1 MAKGMK
7 VTIKQLNG
15 PLLKHSIKFLI
26 ILFIISQLLIL
37 NLIEGIESTSLG
49 NRNYKTPIRSD
60 VGHWETLK
68 LWDDADE
75 FFTVAVGDVDHEHP
89 GDEIVVAGDSAPEKP
104 SKVTVVYGFG
114 NTWVAETIFNENW
127 WVHDIEIGDVYPP
140 HPGNEILI
148 VGRSTY
154 VTMIYKSTV
163 TNKWVSERI
172 YHDYDWLFDIAIG
185 DIDPNHFG
193 NETAWVGDPR
203 HVMMANY
210 SMETNTWSSKEIW
223 ADPPDG
229 MNVIEIG
236 DFDPLHQGNEV
247 AVSGANVAEIK
258 LREISYNYSTGV
270 WDNAIIGDV
279 EILPKRMVIGEFYS
293 HHPGDELALISI
305 QKNVVLVHRTEAMNS
320 WVLEKLWQDAESIMD
335 LEIVDIDPS
344 HPGNELIVAGN
355 SKSVT
360 LLMDN
365 PAEPNSWDTR
375 TILTTRSSLNGI
387 AMGEF
392 DSFHSGIEFAVIQT
406 KGKLLR
412 LKYEQSGFGLFTPQL
427 QYSVVSGAG
436 TSVPI
441 IITSEGDFSSLIAL
455 SIINHTTLADSGINL
470 EFDSES
476 YPPPSL
482 AILYITAFE
491 SAEPKEYE
499 ISISGVSSTSVRA
512 SQDHEKTNLSFI
524 LVILPSTTPLFNL
537 TITPTHSSV
546 VADSFT
552 DFNVNVKKINDWT
565 SAVSLNLKYL
575 PHGISYAF
583 DKSKLQPPQNAQL
596 TITTN
601 PAVLPDK
608 YFLIIEAVASDDKSI
623 YQTGVIFLEVKATG
637 EPDFILKIEPN
648 EVEVPINGSAKL
660 NISGFSKFNFN
671 ETLFFTLQELP
682 EFVST
687 QFSPSTFIPTGNTS
701 LIITIEP
708 DAKIGTHNVTII
720 GIGKTTGLQHS
731 VYFQLI
737 IIPEKPAFSLSL
749 SPSKIITNVTET
761 AKVELTFAPR
771 GGFIG
776 EINLTITGLT
786 TDMTWNED
794 ISPVLVDGETATTIF
809 ISDLNQPGE
818 YELTII
824 GESEI
829 HSDAEELIL
838 EILPEHKS
846 DDSDVNN
853 ELLQIAVPIIILLII
868 IIILYLLTQRTSR
881 SKKGD

>member
-1 MAKGMK
+1 ME
-7 VTIKQLNG
+7 N
-15 PLLKHSIKFLI
+15 
-26 ILFIISQLLIL
+26 
-37 NLIEGIESTSLG
+37 IESTSIG
-49 NRNYKTPIRSD
+49 NTNHETTIRTIE
-60 VGHWETLK
+60 GHWETLE
-68 LWDDADE
+68 LWADADE

-114 NTWVAETIFNENW
+114 NTWVAETIFNETW

-172 YHDYDWLFDIAIG
+172 YHDYVWLFDIAIG
-185 DIDPNHFG
+185 DIDPNHVG
-193 NETAWVGDPR
+193 NETVWVGDPR

-223 ADPPDG
+223 SDPADG
-229 MNVIEIG
+229 MNVIGIG
-236 DFDPLHQGNEV
+236 NFDPLHQGNEV
-247 AVSGANVAEIK
+247 AVTGTKVDEIK

-270 WDNAIIGDV
+270 WDNIIIGDV

-305 QKNVVLVHRTEAMNS
+305 QKNVLMAHRTDDLTG
-320 WVLEKLWQDAESIMD
+320 WVLEKLWQDTDSIMD
-335 LEIVDIDPS
+335 IKIVDIDPT
-344 HPGNELIVAGN
+344 HPSNELVVTGN

-360 LLMDN
+360 LLLDN

-375 TILTTRSSLNGI
+375 IILTTRASLNGI
-387 AMGEF
+387 AVGEF
-392 DSFHSGIEFAVIQT
+392 DSFHSGVEFAVIQT

-412 LKYEQSGFGLFTPQL
+412 LQYEQPVFSLFTPQL

-436 TSVPI
+436 ILLPI
-441 IITSEGDFSSLIAL
+441 IITSEGGFSSPIAL
-455 SIINHTTLADSGINL
+455 SIINHTTLVASGINL
-470 EFDSES
+470 NLDEES
-476 YPPPSL
+476 YSPPAL
-482 AILYITAFE
+482 ARLQISVVE
-491 SAEPKEYE
+491 STEPKEYE
-499 ISISGVSSTSVRA
+499 ILISGVSSTSVRA
-512 SQDHEKTNLSFI
+512 SLDSEQTNLSFTL
-524 LVILPSTTPLFNL
+524 LVLPSTTPSFNL
-537 TITPTHSSV
+537 TITPTYSSV

-552 DFNVNVKKINDWT
+552 DFNVNIKKINDWT
-565 SAVSLNLKYL
+565 SAVSLNLEYL

-583 DKSKLQPPQNAQL
+583 DKSKLQPTQNAQL

-608 YFLIIEAVASDDKSI
+608 YYLIIKAVASNDNSI
-623 YQTGVIFLEVKATG
+623 YQTGVIFLDVKATG

-648 EVEVPINGSAKL
+648 EIEVPINGSAKL
-660 NISGFSKFNFN
+660 NILGFSKFNFN
-671 ETLFFTLQELP
+671 ETLFFTLQEVP
-682 EFVST
+682 ESVST
-687 QFSPSTFIPTGNTS
+687 KFSPATFIPTGNAS
-701 LIITIEP
+701 LIITAGP
-708 DAKIGTHNVTII
+708 DTKIGVYNITII
-720 GIGKTTGLQHS
+720 GIGKTTGMQHS
-731 VYFQLI
+731 VYFHLTI
-737 IIPEKPAFSLSL
+737 LPEKPAFSLTL
-749 SPSKIITNVTET
+749 SPMKIIINVTET
-761 AKVELTFAPR
+761 AKVELTLTPR

-776 EINLTITGLT
+776 EINLTIEGLT
-786 TDMTWNED
+786 TDMTWNQEV
-794 ISPVLVDGETATTIF
+794 SPVLVDGETNIALF

-818 YELTII
+818 YKLTII
-824 GESEI
+824 GESEN
-829 HSDAEELIL
+829 HSDDDELIL

-846 DDSDVNN
+846 DDSDGNN

-881 SKKGD
+881 EKKED